1 MRSDPSLTLSSTGS
15 IISDY
20 FHHKDVKDCDKKV
33 DDCEWYF
40 KPKKSDTEWVA
51 LKKGYNEK
59 DAAEG
64 VNKFTGVL
72 NIAKWANH
80 NGVFERYA
88 DTPWGE
94 NFLDRKGLCLQS
106 LRRIFDGERVDQN
119 DSQHRT
125 GRAVSPSSSPTASV
139 SETQRVKFDLQGDER
154 REWTRFFNDISQKL
168 SAARNSDDA
177 SGKEF
182 YGVLFDYLTKNMV
195 NSQQWNDE
203 KKGILET
210 YMKDYEEAERMKI
223 VGVNDTFINEKMLPS
238 LITEAKEKL
247 CA

>member
-1 MRSDPSLTLSSTGS
+1 MHSDPSLTLSSTGS

-20 FHHKDVKDCDKKV
+20 FLHKDVKDCDKKV

-51 LKKGYNEK
+51 VKKGFNEK

-64 VNKFTGVL
+64 LNKFTGVL
-72 NIAKWANH
+72 NIANWLYR

-106 LRRIFDGERVDQN
+106 LGKIFDEERVQQN
-119 DSQHRT
+119 T
-125 GRAVSPSSSPTASV
+125 GRAVSPSSPPAASV
-139 SETQRVKFDLQGDER
+139 SEMQKVKFDLQGDER

-168 SAARNSDDA
+168 SAARESDDP
-177 SGKEF
+177 SRKEF
-182 YGVLFDYLTKNMV
+182 YGMLMNCMQKNMI
-195 NSQQWNDE
+195 NTQKWNDE
-203 KKGILET
+203 RRYILEM

-223 VGVNDTFINEKMLPS
+223 VGVNDTFMNDEYLPS